1 VNVLLFHSVLTFTL
15 AGVTLAGD
23 RPCSVDAKWLVRGN
37 GTGWHG
43 VSVTRHGLYQA
54 TFEETNVGTCAT
66 PEEAARLVDREVRK
80 KHRHR
85 SKLNFPTKAEKKL
98 LQQELLQKNSA
109 FQQKYLLRQQN
120 DALKRLKQEERLKL
134 KQEKDA
140 ALKLLKQ
147 NERLKLQQEN
157 ADKRLKL
164 KQRRKKQLATTKLYL
179 KKKARQHY
187 DKFMNEYDMKPY
199 TKLKNPEERNF
210 EMNSLH
216 NKMREGK
223 HIFYETAE
231 DECDAMKQSIEEDN
245 FLLRLCIVDSD
256 MSAMGRKRYPS
267 PAMLRDGHAGSFF
280 VAIDQRKLIVPR
292 SSCLPTSSSFSV
304 YSRSYMMNSTMSGQV
319 QVPTLTEKFIYPIQ
333 SRSCH
338 MESCDQNEASN
349 HRLDS
354 LCRTSPLE
362 KLSIVVSREGHIH
375 RTGGLESITYNTL
388 PKLVQDMRTTLI
400 HAPIVAA
407 ALQSRKRKSLNG
419 ATSSTSSTSSTG
431 NTDNKRRK
439 TNDALAISIPVS
451 SQDPMTNSMEI
462 VIVADGPPDMLENL
476 KKMGAILKPAHLNGN
491 AKYPLGESDICA
503 FNVDAK
509 LNVTVAICKET
520 INSIVAAQCFK
531 QTSSNGGPIFY
542 PNGVPGERTS
552 RRIDGRQVDGVLCGN
567 TVPDDNLI
575 KRMSDILMR
584 AGADYTKIHVE
595 VAKEDNV
602 FLKDGEFPGSTCAR
616 TAAEAQGAHPDSL
629 RNSNQ
634 SNRYVWAL
642 RIPLAPLGLTR
653 AGLITRLTNAYN
665 KERWA
670 GARVTALAISPD
682 DAQNRLNQKSSTAHC
697 KKMHAKATTSMD
709 GDDAQ
714 KNGLK

>member
-1 VNVLLFHSVLTFTL
+1 
-15 AGVTLAGD
+15 
-23 RPCSVDAKWLVRGN
+23 LVRGN

-43 VSVTRHGLYQA
+43 VSVTRYGSYRA
-54 TFEETNVGTCAT
+54 TFEETKLGTCAT

-98 LQQELLQKNSA
+98 LQQELLQKDSA

-140 ALKLLKQ
+140 AALQLK
-147 NERLKLQQEN
+147 QEN

-164 KQRRKKQLATTKLYL
+164 KQEKEPTLTKCKKQLATTKLYL

-245 FLLRLCIVDSD
+245 FLLRLCIVPSD

-267 PAMLRDGHAGSFF
+267 PGMLRDGHAGSFF

-333 SRSCH
+333 SRSYH

-375 RTGGLESITYNTL
+375 RTGPLESITYNTL
-388 PKLVQDMRTTLI
+388 PKLVNDWRATLI
-400 HAPIVAA
+400 HAPIIAS
-407 ALQSRKRKSLNG
+407 ALQSRKRKFLNG
-419 ATSSTSSTSSTG
+419 ATSSTG

-451 SQDPMTNSMEI
+451 SQDPMTHSVEI
-462 VIVADGPPDMLENL
+462 VIVADGPTDMLEKL
-476 KKMGAILKPAHLNGN
+476 KKMGAILKPAHFNGN
-491 AKYPLGESDICA
+491 PKYPLGVSDICA

-520 INSIVAAQCFK
+520 INSIVASECFK

-567 TVPDDNLI
+567 MVPQDDLI

-584 AGADYTKIHVE
+584 AGADYTKVHVE
-595 VAKEDNV
+595 VAKDDNV

-670 GARVTALAISPD
+670 SARPTALAISPE
-682 DAQNRLNQKSSTAHC
+682 DAQNGLNQKSSNAHC
-697 KKMHAKATTSMD
+697 KKMHAEATTSMD